1 MNTLV
6 SLKSLESF
14 VLPARPRQS
23 RQWQALGSA
32 LGIEAAVVGL
42 FIAWMA
48 THPPQQP
55 ETVIPLTLELPPVT
69 AQRQEKPPEPTVHP
83 TLPTAKQPPRTALP
97 QPSARQASP
106 ATSPAP
112 DLPTTPTPTQIPAPS
127 LPVTAMAP
135 SHPPA
140 APPPAPVQ
148 PPPAPAVDLAAAYN
162 AKLAAAVQAAFE
174 VPAAAEALGFKGRT
188 RVEFS
193 LRDGAVA
200 GIRVVQTSGLGA
212 ADRAAVKAV
221 QSANYPPPPAGLP
234 SKDAS
239 YQIWVA
245 CL

>member
-1 MNTLV
+1 MNTSV
-6 SLKSLESF
+6 TLETF
-14 VLPARPRQS
+14 VLPSRPRQS
-23 RQWQALGSA
+23 RRWLALGSA
-32 LGIEAAVVGL
+32 LGIEAAVVGI

-55 ETVIPLTLELPPVT
+55 ETVVPLTLELPPVT
-69 AQRQEKPPEPTVHP
+69 ALVQEKPPAPPLQP
-83 TLPTAKQPPRTALP
+83 TLPMVKQLPRTAVAQTSAP
-97 QPSARQASP
+97 QATP
-106 ATSPAP
+106 ATLPVT
-112 DLPTTPTPTQIPAPS
+112 DTPTTAAVTPMPAPS
-127 LPVTAMAP
+127 LPVTATTP

-140 APPPAPVQ
+140 PPPAPAQ
-148 PPPAPAVDLAAAYN
+148 PPPAPTIDLAAAYN

-221 QSANYPPPPAGLP
+221 QSANYPPPPAGLL

>member
-6 SLKSLESF
+6 TLETF
-14 VLPARPRQS
+14 VLPSRPRQS

-32 LGIEAAVVGL
+32 LGIEAAVVGI

-48 THPPQQP
+48 THPPLQP

-69 AQRQEKPPEPTVHP
+69 AQRQEKPPAPPLQP
-83 TLPTAKQPPRTALP
+83 TLPTVKQLPRTAIP
-97 QPSARQASP
+97 QPSAPQATP
-106 ATSPAP
+106 ATLPPIP
-112 DLPTTPTPTQIPAPS
+112 DTPTTAAATPMPAPS
-127 LPVTAMAP
+127 LPVAATAP
-135 SHPPA
+135 SHSP

-148 PPPAPAVDLAAAYN
+148 PPPAPAIDLAAAYN

-188 RVEFS
+188 RVEFA

-200 GIRVVQTSGLGA
+200 SIRVVQTSGLGA

-221 QSANYPPPPAGLP
+221 QSANYPPPPAGLL
-234 SKDAS
+234 SKDGS